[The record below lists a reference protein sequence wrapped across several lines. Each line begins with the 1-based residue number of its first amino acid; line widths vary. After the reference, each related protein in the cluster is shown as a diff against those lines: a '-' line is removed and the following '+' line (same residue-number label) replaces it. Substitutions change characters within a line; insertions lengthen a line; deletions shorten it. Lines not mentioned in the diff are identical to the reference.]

1 MKIAKEAG
9 VALKCQLTNQSQF
22 DGHWNVSR
30 HSVEEEIFIWGH
42 HYRFPLVAENCIF
55 GLNVHLEIGA
65 VHRLLSWMPKSNQS
79 RQRASLVRC
88 FFHKVRHS
96 KRTWRRG
103 GRSWLSV
110 PAANSHQFMKQE
122 PGVVSI
128 HPWQTNTIWS
138 LNSAQPLTL
147 SVLQSIR
154 HLLLLLCLGLLA
166 IRQVKWEPCLVH
178 FPIIHFP
185 CLLSTIPA
193 LWTHKAKRLL
203 KMISETYTTSSISS
217 RAARLTKIKLRSR
230 YCLVSSNLK
239 VFN

>member
-9 VALKCQLTNQSQF
+9 VALKCQLTNKSQF
-22 DGHWNVSR
+22 DGHWSVSR

-42 HYRFPLVAENCIF
+42 HYRFPLVTEYCILS
-55 GLNVHLEIGA
+55 LNVHLEIGA

-96 KRTWRRG
+96 KRTWRGGGPGSPFQQQIHINLWNRNRG
-103 GRSWLSV
+103 L
-110 PAANSHQFMKQE
+110 
-122 PGVVSI
+122 SI

-185 CLLSTIPA
+185 CLLSTITA
-193 LWTHKAKRLL
+193 F
-203 KMISETYTTSSISS
+203 KMNPQSKEFT
-217 RAARLTKIKLRSR
+217 
-230 YCLVSSNLK
+230 
-239 VFN
+239 